1 MTERTAK
8 GKIDIMFNLLVII
21 HVFVSVLLIG
31 AVLIQS
37 GRGAATANIFG
48 GARAAEN
55 VFGASTPSILNRLT
69 AVLAATFIITSI
81 SLTVFSGK
89 NQRSVIKRS
98 LMAPT
103 APAQEFPVPVNP
115 TTTVPNPV
123 PVPVNPVP
131 APVK

>member
-1 MTERTAK
+1 
-8 GKIDIMFNLLVII
+8 MFNLLVTI

-55 VFGASTPSILNRLT
+55 VFGASTPSILNRIT
-69 AVLAATFIITSI
+69 AVLAAAFIITSI

-89 NQRSVIKRS
+89 SQRSVIKRS
-98 LMAPT
+98 LRTPP
-103 APAQEFPVPVNP
+103 APAQQI
-115 TTTVPNPV
+115 
-123 PVPVNPVP
+123 P
-131 APVK
+131 APDQQIPAPAPTPVK

>member
-1 MTERTAK
+1 MKKVKYRQ
-8 GKIDIMFNLLVII
+8 MFNLLIVLHI
-21 HVFVSVLLIG
+21 FVSILLIG

-55 VFGASTPSILNRLT
+55 VFGASTPSILNRIT
-69 AVLAATFIITSI
+69 TVLAAMFIITSI
-81 SLTVFSGK
+81 SLTIFAGK

-98 LMAPT
+98 LKTLP

-115 TTTVPNPV
+115 ITPVPNPV
-123 PVPVNPVP
+123 PVNP
-131 APVK
+131 APTPIK

>member
-1 MTERTAK
+1 
-8 GKIDIMFNLLVII
+8 MFNLLVIL
-21 HVFVSVLLIG
+21 HVFVSILLIG

-55 VFGASTPSILNRLT
+55 VFGASTPSILNRIT

-81 SLTVFSGK
+81 SLTIFAGK
-89 NQRSVIKRS
+89 QQRSVIKRR
-98 LMAPT
+98 LKTLPAPV
-103 APAQEFPVPVNP
+103 QEFPVPAGP
-115 TTTVPNPV
+115 EIPVPNQV
-123 PVPVNPVP
+123 PVSPAP

>member
-1 MTERTAK
+1 MK
-8 GKIDIMFNLLVII
+8 KVKYCQMFNLLIVLHI
-21 HVFVSVLLIG
+21 FVSILLIG

-55 VFGASTPSILNRLT
+55 VFGASTPAILNRIT
-69 AVLAATFIITSI
+69 AVLAAMFIITSI
-81 SLTVFSGK
+81 SLTIFSGK

-98 LMAPT
+98 LKTLPAPT
-103 APAQEFPVPVNP
+103 QEFPVPINP
-115 TTTVPNPV
+115 TTTIPNPA
-123 PVPVNPVP
+123 PVNPVP